1 MIRKTHPDFHKA
13 LMDQATYPV
22 APRHIRYQETRC
34 SHLYRTG
41 AEVFKLRKA
50 SSIYSS
56 LAVKEVLNS
65 LIAKMEAAGWPES
78 DVNEARRTLALLEGA
93 E

>member
-1 MIRKTHPDFHKA
+1 MRKLPPEISILRRATCVNA
-13 LMDQATYPV
+13 LQGIKDPA
-22 APRHIRYQETRC
+22 AAI
-34 SHLYRTG
+34 
-41 AEVFKLRKA
+41 
-50 SSIYSS
+50 

-78 DVNEARRTLALLEGA
+78 DVDEARRTLALLEGA